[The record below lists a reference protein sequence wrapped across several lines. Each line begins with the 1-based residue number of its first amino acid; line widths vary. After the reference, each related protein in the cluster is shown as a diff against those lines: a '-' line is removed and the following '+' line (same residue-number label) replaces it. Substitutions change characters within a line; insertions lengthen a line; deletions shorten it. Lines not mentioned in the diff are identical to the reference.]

1 MVCVL
6 DGNMLGYGWME
17 IVSSIVKDQ
26 LNRFIIEMGD
36 SAMKKKIIISGI
48 AAVLVIGSVV
58 FCFAVKGDGTQPA
71 EVAQTVTEAVATP
84 SIEVTQETTEEVSPE
99 VVEEVPEVAEEPEVV
114 EEAPEVQETSEE
126 VSSIVDVAETS
137 EEVSEDAGVSTQTEE
152 VKPVEPKQE
161 EVKPA
166 ETKPVETQPQ
176 QAKTEPNVNQISTDE
191 ASQALINQILADGG
205 TWGVP
210 SSTSTLGECPSS
222 GGAAAQIIVE

>member
-1 MVCVL
+1 
-6 DGNMLGYGWME
+6 ME

-36 SAMKKKIIISGI
+36 FTMKKKTIIIAGM

-58 FCFAVKGDGTQPA
+58 FCFAVKGDSTQPA

-84 SIEVTQETTEEVSPE
+84 TIEIPEDVVEEPE
-99 VVEEVPEVAEEPEVV
+99 VVEEVPKVEVAEEPEVV
-114 EEAPEVQETSEE
+114 EETTEVEETSNEG
-126 VSSIVDVAETS
+126 SIVDVTETT
-137 EEVSEDAGVSTQTEE
+137 EEDEDAGVSTQTEE

-166 ETKPVETQPQ
+166 ETKPQQTQPTES
-176 QAKTEPNVNQISTDE
+176 KPEPNVNQISTDE

-210 SSTSTLGECPSS
+210 SSTSTAHGFESS
-222 GGAAAQIIVE
+222 GGASLNVIVE

>member
-1 MVCVL
+1 
-6 DGNMLGYGWME
+6 ME

-36 SAMKKKIIISGI
+36 FAMKKKTIIISGI

-84 SIEVTQETTEEVSPE
+84 TIEIPEE
-99 VVEEVPEVAEEPEVV
+99 VVEEPEVIEEVPEVEVAEEPEVV
-114 EEAPEVQETSEE
+114 EEAPVVEETSEE
-126 VSSIVDVAETS
+126 GSIVDVAETS
-137 EEVSEDAGVSTQTEE
+137 EEVSGVSTQKEE
-152 VKPVEPKQE
+152 VSSEQVAEPKQE

-166 ETKPVETQPQ
+166 ETKPVETQPTES
-176 QAKTEPNVNQISTDE
+176 KPEPNVNQISTDE

-205 TWGVP
+205 VLGGNPTN
-210 SSTSTLGECPSS
+210 STLGECPSV
-222 GGAAAQIIVE
+222 GGASLNVIVE

>member
-1 MVCVL
+1 MEMV
-6 DGNMLGYGWME
+6 
-17 IVSSIVKDQ
+17 SPIVKAQ

-36 SAMKKKIIISGI
+36 SSMKKKTIIISGI

-84 SIEVTQETTEEVSPE
+84 TIEIPEEVVEEPE
-99 VVEEVPEVAEEPEVV
+99 VVEEVPEV
-114 EEAPEVQETSEE
+114 QETTEE

-137 EEVSEDAGVSTQTEE
+137 EEVSEDAGVSTQKEE
-152 VKPVEPKQE
+152 VSSEQVAEPKQE

-176 QAKTEPNVNQISTDE
+176 QTQPQQTQPQQTTVDAQRDAIIAELNAMGAN
-191 ASQALINQILADGG
+191 
-205 TWGVP
+205 WGV
-210 SSTSTLGECPSS
+210 SEDTSVLGNYS
-222 GGAAAQIIVE
+222 GNAGAGFEFE

>member
-1 MVCVL
+1 
-6 DGNMLGYGWME
+6 ME

-84 SIEVTQETTEEVSPE
+84 TIEIPEETSSEVSEPE
-99 VVEEVPEVAEEPEVV
+99 VEVAEEPEVV
-114 EEAPEVQETSEE
+114 EEAPVVEE
-126 VSSIVDVAETS
+126 VSETEGSIVDVAETS
-137 EEVSEDAGVSTQTEE
+137 EEVSEDSGVSTQTEE

-166 ETKPVETQPQ
+166 ETKPVETQPTETQ
-176 QAKTEPNVNQISTDE
+176 PEPNVNQISTDE
-191 ASQALINQILADGG
+191 ASQALIAQLKADGAI
-205 TWGVP
+205 WGDTP
-210 SSTSTLGECPSS
+210 STSTAHGFESS
-222 GGAAAQIIVE
+222 GGASLNIIVE

>member
-1 MVCVL
+1 
-6 DGNMLGYGWME
+6 ME

-36 SAMKKKIIISGI
+36 FAVQEKTIIISGI

-84 SIEVTQETTEEVSPE
+84 TIAIPEETSSEVSEPE
-99 VVEEVPEVAEEPEVV
+99 VEAAEEPEVV
-114 EEAPEVQETSEE
+114 EEAPVVEETSEE
-126 VSSIVDVAETS
+126 GSIVDVAETS
-137 EEVSEDAGVSTQTEE
+137 EEVSEDAGVSTQKEE
-152 VKPVEPKQE
+152 VSSEQVAEPKPE

-176 QAKTEPNVNQISTDE
+176 QTKTEPNVNQISTDE

-205 TWGVP
+205 VLGGNPTN
-210 SSTSTLGECPSS
+210 STLGECPSV
-222 GGAAAQIIVE
+222 GGASLNVIVE